1 MAHELLSDTQLLQ
14 RAQQGDRDAI
24 GKVLRAQYQRV
35 FAVCLRM
42 MRSRSAAEDQTQE
55 ALMRIARGLSTFE
68 GKSAFGTWCHRVATT
83 TCLDELRKQ
92 RRRPTTTTLT
102 NTDGNGIEPVDDVD
116 ITANIEWSDV
126 RADIREALDAIP
138 VEFARAVVLRDVL
151 ELEYQ
156 EIADLTGVA
165 TGTVKSRISRG
176 RALLARQLG
185 RNRNDDVERLT
196 NGDNK

>member
-1 MAHELLSDTQLLQ
+1 MAHELLSDSQLLQ
-14 RAQQGDRDAI
+14 RAQQGDRDALST
-24 GKVLRAQYQRV
+24 VLGEQYQRV

-42 MRSRSAAEDQTQE
+42 MGSRTAAEDQTQE
-55 ALMRIARGLSTFE
+55 ALLRIARGLSSFE

-83 TCLDELRKQ
+83 TCLDELRRQ

-102 NTDGNGIEPVDDVD
+102 NTDGTDVEPVDDVD
-116 ITANIEWSDV
+116 ITAGIEWSDV
-126 RADIREALDAIP
+126 RTDIREALDAVP

-176 RALLARQLG
+176 RALLAEQLRG
-185 RNRNDDVERLT
+185 NRNDDVERLT
-196 NGDNK
+196 NGDNE

>member
-14 RAQQGDRDAI
+14 RAQQGDRDAL
-24 GKVLRAQYQRV
+24 GKILRAQYQRV

-42 MRSRSAAEDQTQE
+42 MRSRTAAEDQTQE

-116 ITANIEWSDV
+116 ITAGIKWSDV

-156 EIADLTGVA
+156 EIANLTGVA

-176 RALLARQLG
+176 RALLARQLDG
-185 RNRNDDVERLT
+185 NRNDDVERLT
-196 NGDNK
+196 NGDDK

>member
-14 RAQQGDRDAI
+14 RAQQGDRDAL
-24 GKVLRAQYQRV
+24 GKILRAQYQRV

-42 MRSRSAAEDQTQE
+42 MRSRTAAEDQTQE

>member
-14 RAQQGDRDAI
+14 RAQQGDRDAL
-24 GKVLRAQYQRV
+24 GKILRAQYQRV

-42 MRSRSAAEDQTQE
+42 MRSRTAAEDQTQE

-116 ITANIEWSDV
+116 ITAGIKWSDV

-176 RALLARQLG
+176 RALLARQLDG
-185 RNRNDDVERLT
+185 NRNDDVERLT
-196 NGDNK
+196 NGDDK

>member
-1 MAHELLSDTQLLQ
+1 
-14 RAQQGDRDAI
+14 
-24 GKVLRAQYQRV
+24 
-35 FAVCLRM
+35 
-42 MRSRSAAEDQTQE
+42 
-55 ALMRIARGLSTFE
+55 MRIARGLSTFE

-116 ITANIEWSDV
+116 ITAGIKWSDV

>member
-1 MAHELLSDTQLLQ
+1 
-14 RAQQGDRDAI
+14 
-24 GKVLRAQYQRV
+24 
-35 FAVCLRM
+35 
-42 MRSRSAAEDQTQE
+42 
-55 ALMRIARGLSTFE
+55 MRIARGLSTFE

-116 ITANIEWSDV
+116 ITAGIKWSDV

-156 EIADLTGVA
+156 EIANLTDVA

-185 RNRNDDVERLT
+185 GNRNDDVERLT

>member
-1 MAHELLSDTQLLQ
+1 MAHELLSDSQLLQ
-14 RAQQGDRDAI
+14 RAQQGDRDALST
-24 GKVLRAQYQRV
+24 VLGEQYQRV

-42 MRSRSAAEDQTQE
+42 MGSRTAAEDQTQE
-55 ALMRIARGLSTFE
+55 ALLRIARGLSSCE

-83 TCLDELRKQ
+83 TCLDELRRQ

-102 NTDGNGIEPVDDVD
+102 NTDGTDVEPVDDVD
-116 ITANIEWSDV
+116 ITTGMEWSDV
-126 RADIREALDAIP
+126 RADIREALDAVP

-176 RALLARQLG
+176 RALLAEQLRG
-185 RNRNDDVERLT
+185 NRNDDVERLT
-196 NGDNK
+196 NGDNE

>member
-1 MAHELLSDTQLLQ
+1 MAHELLSDSQLLQ
-14 RAQQGDRDAI
+14 RAQQGDRDALST
-24 GKVLRAQYQRV
+24 VLGEQYQRV

-42 MRSRSAAEDQTQE
+42 MGSRTAAEDQTQE
-55 ALMRIARGLSTFE
+55 ALLRIARGLSSFE
-68 GKSAFGTWCHRVATT
+68 GKSAFGTWCYRVATT
-83 TCLDELRKQ
+83 TCLDELRRQ

-102 NTDGNGIEPVDDVD
+102 NTEGTDVEPVDDVD
-116 ITANIEWSDV
+116 ITTGMEWSDV
-126 RADIREALDAIP
+126 RADIREALDAAP

-176 RALLARQLG
+176 RALLAEQLRG
-185 RNRNDDVERLT
+185 NRNDDVERLT
-196 NGDNK
+196 NGDSE

>member
-1 MAHELLSDTQLLQ
+1 
-14 RAQQGDRDAI
+14 
-24 GKVLRAQYQRV
+24 
-35 FAVCLRM
+35 
-42 MRSRSAAEDQTQE
+42 
-55 ALMRIARGLSTFE
+55 MRIARGLSTFE

>member
-1 MAHELLSDTQLLQ
+1 MAHELLNDSQLLL
-14 RAQQGDRDAI
+14 RAQQGDRDALSN
-24 GKVLRAQYQRV
+24 VLGAQYQRI

-42 MRSRSAAEDQTQE
+42 MGSRTAAEDQTQE
-55 ALMRIARGLSTFE
+55 ALMRIARSLSTFE
-68 GKSAFGTWCHRVATT
+68 GKSTFGTWCHRVATT
-83 TCLDELRKQ
+83 TCLDELRRQ

-102 NTDGNGIEPVDDVD
+102 NTDGNDVELVDDVD
-116 ITANIEWSDV
+116 ITEGIEWRDV
-126 RADIREALDAIP
+126 RADIREALDAVP

-176 RALLARQLG
+176 RALLAEQLG
-185 RNRNDDVERLT
+185 GNRNDHVERLT
-196 NGDNK
+196 NEGNE

>member
-1 MAHELLSDTQLLQ
+1 MAHELLSDSQLLQ
-14 RAQQGDRDAI
+14 RAQQGDRDALST
-24 GKVLRAQYQRV
+24 VLGEQYQRV

-42 MRSRSAAEDQTQE
+42 MGSRTAAEDQTQE
-55 ALMRIARGLSTFE
+55 ALLRIARGLSSFE
-68 GKSAFGTWCHRVATT
+68 GKSAFGTWSHRVATT
-83 TCLDELRKQ
+83 TCLDELRRQ

-102 NTDGNGIEPVDDVD
+102 NTDGTDVEPVDDVD
-116 ITANIEWSDV
+116 ITTGMEWSDV
-126 RADIREALDAIP
+126 RADIREALDAVP

-176 RALLARQLG
+176 RALLAEQLRG
-185 RNRNDDVERLT
+185 NRNDDVERLT
-196 NGDNK
+196 NGDNE

>member
-1 MAHELLSDTQLLQ
+1 MAHEPLSDTQLLQ
-14 RAQQGDRDAI
+14 RAQQGDHDAL
-24 GKVLRAQYQRV
+24 GKVLSAYYQRV

-42 MRSRSAAEDQTQE
+42 MGSRTAAEDQTQE
-55 ALMRIARGLSTFE
+55 ALMRIARGISTFE

-83 TCLDELRKQ
+83 TCLDELRRQ
-92 RRRPTTTTLT
+92 RRQPPTMTLT
-102 NTDGNGIEPVDDVD
+102 NTDGNDVEPVDDVD
-116 ITANIEWSDV
+116 ITAGIEWSDV
-126 RADIREALDAIP
+126 RADIRGALDAAP

-176 RALLARQLG
+176 RALLAEQLG
-185 RNRNDDVERLT
+185 GNQNDNVERLI
-196 NGDNK
+196 NGDDE

>member
-1 MAHELLSDTQLLQ
+1 MAHELLNDSQLLL
-14 RAQQGDRDAI
+14 RAQQGDRDALSN
-24 GKVLRAQYQRV
+24 VLGAQYQRI

-42 MRSRSAAEDQTQE
+42 MGSRTAAEDQTQE
-55 ALMRIARGLSTFE
+55 ALMRIARSLSTFE
-68 GKSAFGTWCHRVATT
+68 GKSTFGTWCHRVATT
-83 TCLDELRKQ
+83 TCLDELRRQ

-102 NTDGNGIEPVDDVD
+102 NTDGNDVELVDDVD
-116 ITANIEWSDV
+116 ITEGIEWRDV
-126 RADIREALDAIP
+126 RADIREALDAVP

-176 RALLARQLG
+176 RALLAEQFG
-185 RNRNDDVERLT
+185 GNRNDHVERLT
-196 NGDNK
+196 NEGNE

>member
-14 RAQQGDRDAI
+14 RAQQGDRDAL
-24 GKVLRAQYQRV
+24 GKVLRAQYRRV

-42 MRSRSAAEDQTQE
+42 MRSRTTAEDQTQE
-55 ALMRIARGLSTFE
+55 ALMRIARGLSNFE
-68 GKSAFGTWCHRVATT
+68 GKSAFSTWCHRVATT
-83 TCLDELRKQ
+83 TCLDELRRQ

-102 NTDGNGIEPVDDVD
+102 NTDGDGIEPVDDVD
-116 ITANIEWSDV
+116 ITAGIKWSDV
-126 RADIREALDAIP
+126 RADIRKALDAIP

-165 TGTVKSRISRG
+165 TGTVRSRISRG
-176 RALLARQLG
+176 RALLAQQLG
-185 RNRNDDVERLT
+185 GNRNDGVERLT
-196 NGDNK
+196 NGDNE

>member
-1 MAHELLSDTQLLQ
+1 MAHELLSDSQLLQ
-14 RAQQGDRDAI
+14 RAQQGDRDALST
-24 GKVLRAQYQRV
+24 VLGEQYQWV

-42 MRSRSAAEDQTQE
+42 MGSRTAAEDQTQE
-55 ALMRIARGLSTFE
+55 ALLRIARGLSSFE
-68 GKSAFGTWCHRVATT
+68 GKSAFSTWCHRVATT
-83 TCLDELRKQ
+83 TCLDELRRQ

-102 NTDGNGIEPVDDVD
+102 NTDGTDVEPVDDVD
-116 ITANIEWSDV
+116 ITTGMEWSDV
-126 RADIREALDAIP
+126 RADIREALHAVP

-176 RALLARQLG
+176 RALLAEQLRG
-185 RNRNDDVERLT
+185 NRNDDVERLT
-196 NGDNK
+196 NGDIQ

>member
-1 MAHELLSDTQLLQ
+1 MAHELLSESQLLQ
-14 RAQQGDRDAI
+14 KAQQGDCVALS
-24 GKVLRAQYQRV
+24 KVLREQYKRV

-42 MRSRSAAEDQTQE
+42 MGSRTAAEDQTQE
-55 ALMRIARGLSTFE
+55 ALLRIARGLSSFE

-83 TCLDELRKQ
+83 TCLDELRRQ

-102 NTDGNGIEPVDDVD
+102 NTDGSDVEPVDDIE
-116 ITANIEWSDV
+116 ITAGIEWSDV
-126 RADIREALDAIP
+126 RDDIREALDALP
-138 VEFARAVVLRDVL
+138 VDFARAVVLRDVL

-176 RALLARQLG
+176 RALLAEQLG
-185 RNRNDDVERLT
+185 GNRNGDIERLT
-196 NGDNK
+196 NGDNE

>member
-1 MAHELLSDTQLLQ
+1 MAHELLSDSQLLQ
-14 RAQQGDRDAI
+14 KAQQGDCFALS
-24 GKVLRAQYQRV
+24 KVLHEQYQRV
-35 FAVCLRM
+35 FAVCMRM
-42 MRSRSAAEDQTQE
+42 MGSRTAAEDQTQE
-55 ALMRIARGLSTFE
+55 ALLRIARGLSSFE

-83 TCLDELRKQ
+83 TCLDELRRQ

-102 NTDGNGIEPVDDVD
+102 NTDGSNVEPVDDVD
-116 ITANIEWSDV
+116 ITAGIEWSDV
-126 RADIREALDAIP
+126 RADIREALDAVP

-176 RALLARQLG
+176 RALLAEQLG
-185 RNRNDDVERLT
+185 GNRDDHVERLT
-196 NGDNK
+196 NGDNE

>member
-42 MRSRSAAEDQTQE
+42 MRSRTAAEDQTQE
-55 ALMRIARGLSTFE
+55 ALMRIARGLYTFE

-116 ITANIEWSDV
+116 ITANIKWSDV

-185 RNRNDDVERLT
+185 GNRNDDVERLT
-196 NGDNK
+196 NRDNK

>member
-14 RAQQGDRDAI
+14 RAQQGDRDAL
-24 GKVLRAQYQRV
+24 GKILRAQYQRV

-42 MRSRSAAEDQTQE
+42 MRSRTAAEDQTQE

-116 ITANIEWSDV
+116 ITAGIKWSDV

-156 EIADLTGVA
+156 EIANLTDVA

-185 RNRNDDVERLT
+185 GNRNDDVERLT

>member
-14 RAQQGDRDAI
+14 RAQQGDRDAL
-24 GKVLRAQYQRV
+24 GKILRAQYQRV

-42 MRSRSAAEDQTQE
+42 MRSRTAAEDQTQE

-116 ITANIEWSDV
+116 ITAGIKWSDV

-196 NGDNK
+196 NGDNE

>member
-1 MAHELLSDTQLLQ
+1 MSHELLSDSQLLQ
-14 RAQQGDRDAI
+14 RAQQGDRDALST
-24 GKVLRAQYQRV
+24 VLGEQYQRV

-42 MRSRSAAEDQTQE
+42 MGSRTAAEDQTQE
-55 ALMRIARGLSTFE
+55 ALLRIARGLSSLE

-83 TCLDELRKQ
+83 TCLDELRRQ

-102 NTDGNGIEPVDDVD
+102 NTDGTDVEPVDDVD
-116 ITANIEWSDV
+116 ITTGMEWSDV
-126 RADIREALDAIP
+126 RADIREALDAVP

-176 RALLARQLG
+176 RALLAEQLRG
-185 RNRNDDVERLT
+185 NRNDDVERLT
-196 NGDNK
+196 NGDNE

>member
-14 RAQQGDRDAI
+14 RAQQGDRDAL
-24 GKVLRAQYQRV
+24 GKILRAQYQRV

-42 MRSRSAAEDQTQE
+42 MRSRTAAEDQTQE

-116 ITANIEWSDV
+116 ITAGIKWSDV